1 MKISTDDEIFGHCVV
16 SPLIAVQ
23 HKPLTPCS
31 SSCISLQHASRSM
44 LSLLCCCCMGPLVIN
59 YGCNAKAVKFVVSS
73 IIFML
78 KATKALQ

>member
-1 MKISTDDEIFGHCVV
+1 
-16 SPLIAVQ
+16 
-23 HKPLTPCS
+23 
-31 SSCISLQHASRSM
+31 
-44 LSLLCCCCMGPLVIN
+44 MGPLVIN

>member
-1 MKISTDDEIFGHCVV
+1 MNDRTEDEIFGLCNFPFNCSVTR
-16 SPLIAVQ
+16 LA
-23 HKPLTPCS
+23 PCS
-31 SSCISLQHASRSM
+31 SWGISLQHASRSM